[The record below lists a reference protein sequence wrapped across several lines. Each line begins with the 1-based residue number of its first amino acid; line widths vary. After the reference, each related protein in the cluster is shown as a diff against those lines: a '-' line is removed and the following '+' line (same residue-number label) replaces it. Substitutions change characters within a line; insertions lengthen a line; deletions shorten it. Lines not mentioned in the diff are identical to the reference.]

1 MVKHGRKAVQ
11 LGEGLKRVP
20 WSVVTAASL
29 LAALGLAGIS
39 RGDQLVGS
47 GLHFHR
53 QLIWMALA
61 VPALIMAA
69 WVPYRS
75 LRPASYLLFGVTT
88 LLLLVVFL
96 MPAHHGARRWI
107 PMGVFDMQPSE
118 LAKLTYILALS
129 HYLMFRRNFRHFLG
143 LFTPFL
149 LTLVPLVLV
158 LKEPDLGTALLF
170 LPMLFA
176 MLLAAGARVRHLVLI
191 GMMGVAVTPV
201 LWLGMN
207 VEQKSRVVSLLTQVE
222 NGPAPRGD
230 GYHLFQSK
238 RMLSLGGT
246 WGSDLAGMP
255 VDDPAAYHLP
265 AARTDVVFCLIGE
278 RFGLIGSLL
287 TLATYA
293 VLIIKGL
300 SIAASTREPFGR
312 LLATGIVTLLATQA
326 IINTGMTVGLMPITG
341 MTLPLVSYGGSSL
354 VATAIALGLLINVAI
369 RPGYEVTAEPFRFA
383 AEAR

>member
-1 MVKHGRKAVQ
+1 MQ

-75 LRPASYLLFGVTT
+75 LRPASYLLFGMTT

-96 MPAHHGARRWI
+96 MPANHAARRWI

-143 LFTPFL
+143 LFIPFL

-207 VEQKSRVVSLLTQVE
+207 VEQKTRVVSLLTQVE

-265 AARTDVVFCLIGE
+265 AARTDFVFCLIGE

-293 VLIIKGL
+293 VLSIKGL

-383 AEAR
+383 AETS

>member
-1 MVKHGRKAVQ
+1 MQ

-20 WSVVTAASL
+20 WSIVAAASL
-29 LAALGLAGIS
+29 LVALGLAGIS
-39 RGDQLVGS
+39 RGDQLAGS
-47 GLHFHR
+47 GSYFTR
-53 QLIWMALA
+53 QLIWIALA
-61 VPALIMAA
+61 VPALIAAA

-75 LRPASYLLFGVTT
+75 LRPASYLLFAATIV
-88 LLLLVVFL
+88 LLLLVFL
-96 MPAHHGARRWI
+96 MPAHRGARRWI
-107 PMGVFDMQPSE
+107 PLGFFDMQPSE
-118 LAKLTYILALS
+118 LAKLTFILALS
-129 HYLMFRRNFRHFLG
+129 HYLMHRRNFRRLLG

-191 GMMGVAVTPV
+191 GLMGVAVTPV

-207 VEQKSRVVSLLTQVE
+207 AEQQSRVVSLLTQVE
-222 NGPAPRGD
+222 DGPMPRGD
-230 GYHLFQSK
+230 GYHLYQSK

-246 WGSDLAGMP
+246 WGSELAGMP

-265 AARTDVVFCLIGE
+265 ASRTDFVFCLIGE

-287 TLATYA
+287 TLAIYA
-293 VLIIKGL
+293 VLIVKGL
-300 SIAASTREPFGR
+300 LIAWSTREPFGR

-369 RPGYEVTAEPFRFA
+369 RPGYEVSAEPFRFTA
-383 AEAR
+383 GAS

>member
-1 MVKHGRKAVQ
+1 MVVKHGRIAVQ

-20 WSVVTAASL
+20 WSVVVAATAL
-29 LAALGLAGIS
+29 VMLGLAGIS
-39 RGDQLVGS
+39 RGDQLAGS
-47 GLHFHR
+47 GAYFTR
-53 QLIWMALA
+53 QLVWVGLA
-61 VPALIMAA
+61 IPALIAAA

-75 LRPASYLLFGVTT
+75 LRPVSYLLFGVTIV
-88 LLLLVVFL
+88 LLLLVFL
-96 MPAHHGARRWI
+96 MPARGGARRWI
-107 PMGVFDMQPSE
+107 PLGLFDMQPSE
-118 LAKLTYILALS
+118 LAKLTFILALS
-129 HYLMFRRNFRHFLG
+129 HYLMYRRNFRRFLG

-149 LTLVPLVLV
+149 LTLIPLVLV

-170 LPMLFA
+170 LPLLLA
-176 MLLAAGARVRHLVLI
+176 MLLAAGARLRHLMLI

-207 VEQKSRVVSLLTQVE
+207 AEQKSRVVSLLTQVE
-222 NGPAPRGD
+222 NGPVPRGD
-230 GYHLFQSK
+230 GYHLYQSK

-246 WGSDLAGMP
+246 WGSELSGMP

-265 AARTDVVFCLIGE
+265 ASRTDFVFCLIGE
-278 RFGLIGSLL
+278 RFGLFGSLL
-287 TLATYA
+287 TLAIYA
-293 VLIIKGL
+293 VLVVKGL
-300 SIAASTREPFGR
+300 AIAHSTREPFGR

-354 VATAIALGLLINVAI
+354 LATAIALGLLINVAI

-383 AEAR
+383 A

>member
-1 MVKHGRKAVQ
+1 MQ

-75 LRPASYLLFGVTT
+75 LRPASYLLFGMTT

-143 LFTPFL
+143 LFIPFL

-222 NGPAPRGD
+222 IGPAPRGD

-265 AARTDVVFCLIGE
+265 AARTDFVFCLIGE

-383 AEAR
+383 AETS

>member
-1 MVKHGRKAVQ
+1 MQ

-20 WSVVTAASL
+20 WSVVAAATGL
-29 LAALGLAGIS
+29 VALGLAGIS
-39 RGDQLVGS
+39 RGDQLAGS
-47 GLHFHR
+47 GTYFTR
-53 QLIWMALA
+53 QLIWVALA
-61 VPALIMAA
+61 IPALIAAA

-75 LRPASYLLFGVTT
+75 LRPASYLLFGATIV
-88 LLLLVVFL
+88 LLLVVFL
-96 MPAHHGARRWI
+96 MPAHRGARRWI
-107 PMGVFDMQPSE
+107 PLGLFDMQPSE
-118 LAKLTYILALS
+118 LAKLTFILALS
-129 HYLMFRRNFRHFLG
+129 HYLMYRRNFRRFLG

-149 LTLVPLVLV
+149 LTLVPLILV

-176 MLLAAGARVRHLVLI
+176 MLLVAGARVRHLALI
-191 GMMGVAVTPV
+191 GLMGVAVTPV

-207 VEQKSRVVSLLTQVE
+207 AEQKSRVVSLLTQVE
-222 NGPAPRGD
+222 DGPVPRGD
-230 GYHLFQSK
+230 GYHLYQSK

-246 WGSDLAGMP
+246 WGSELAGMP

-265 AARTDVVFCLIGE
+265 AARTDFVFCLIGE

-287 TLATYA
+287 TLAIYA
-293 VLIIKGL
+293 VLIAKGL
-300 SIAASTREPFGR
+300 SIAHATREPFGR

-383 AEAR
+383 A

>member
-1 MVKHGRKAVQ
+1 VQ

-20 WSVVTAASL
+20 WSVVAAASL
-29 LAALGLAGIS
+29 LIVLGLAGIS
-39 RGDQLVGS
+39 RGDQLAGS
-47 GLHFHR
+47 GLYFTR
-53 QLIWMALA
+53 QLIWIALA
-61 VPALIMAA
+61 IPALIAAA

-75 LRPASYLLFGVTT
+75 LRPASYVLFGATIV
-88 LLLLVVFL
+88 LLLLVFL
-96 MPAHHGARRWI
+96 MPAHRGARRWI
-107 PMGVFDMQPSE
+107 PLGFFDMQPSE

-129 HYLMFRRNFRHFLG
+129 HYLMFRRNFRRFLG
-143 LFTPFL
+143 LFIPFL

-207 VEQKSRVVSLLTQVE
+207 AEQKSRVVSLLTQVDD
-222 NGPAPRGD
+222 GPAPRGD

-246 WGSDLAGMP
+246 WGSELAGMP

-265 AARTDVVFCLIGE
+265 AARTDFVFCLIGE

-287 TLATYA
+287 TLATYV
-293 VLIIKGL
+293 VLITKGL

-383 AEAR
+383 PGAG

>member
-1 MVKHGRKAVQ
+1 MQ

-88 LLLLVVFL
+88 VLLLLVFL
-96 MPAHHGARRWI
+96 MPAHQGARRWI
-107 PMGVFDMQPSE
+107 PMGFFDMQPSE

-265 AARTDVVFCLIGE
+265 AARTDFVFCLIGE

-383 AEAR
+383 AEAS

>member
-1 MVKHGRKAVQ
+1 MQ

-75 LRPASYLLFGVTT
+75 LRPASYLLFGMTT

-143 LFTPFL
+143 LFIPFL

-265 AARTDVVFCLIGE
+265 AARTDFVFCLIGE

-354 VATAIALGLLINVAI
+354 VATAIALGLLINIAI

-383 AEAR
+383 AETS

>member
-53 QLIWMALA
+53 QLIWIALA

-143 LFTPFL
+143 LFIPFL

-265 AARTDVVFCLIGE
+265 AARTDFVFCLIGE

-383 AEAR
+383 AETS

>member
-88 LLLLVVFL
+88 VLLLVVFL

-129 HYLMFRRNFRHFLG
+129 HYQMFRRNFRHFLG
-143 LFTPFL
+143 LFIPFV
-149 LTLVPLVLV
+149 LTRVPLVLV

-201 LWLGMN
+201 VWLGMD

-222 NGPAPRGD
+222 KGPAPRGD

-265 AARTDVVFCLIGE
+265 AARTDFVFCLIGE

-383 AEAR
+383 AETS

>member
-1 MVKHGRKAVQ
+1 MQ

-20 WSVVTAASL
+20 WSVVAAASL
-29 LAALGLAGIS
+29 LIVLGLAGIS
-39 RGDQLVGS
+39 RGDQLAGS
-47 GLHFHR
+47 GLYFTR
-53 QLIWMALA
+53 QLIWIALA
-61 VPALIMAA
+61 IPALIAAA

-75 LRPASYLLFGVTT
+75 LRPASYVLFGATIV
-88 LLLLVVFL
+88 LLLLVFL
-96 MPAHHGARRWI
+96 MPAHRGARRWI
-107 PMGVFDMQPSE
+107 PLGFFDMQPSE

-129 HYLMFRRNFRHFLG
+129 HYLMFRRNFRRFLG
-143 LFTPFL
+143 LFIPFL

-207 VEQKSRVVSLLTQVE
+207 AEQKSRVVSLLTQVDD
-222 NGPAPRGD
+222 GPAPRGD

-246 WGSDLAGMP
+246 WGSELAGMP

-265 AARTDVVFCLIGE
+265 AARTDFVFCLIGE

-287 TLATYA
+287 TLATYV

-383 AEAR
+383 PGAG

>member
-1 MVKHGRKAVQ
+1 MQ

-20 WSVVTAASL
+20 WSVVAAAAGL
-29 LAALGLAGIS
+29 VALGLAGIS
-39 RGDQLVGS
+39 RGDQLAGS
-47 GLHFHR
+47 GTYFTR
-53 QLIWMALA
+53 QLIWVALA
-61 VPALIMAA
+61 IPALIAAA

-75 LRPASYLLFGVTT
+75 LRPASYLLFGATIV
-88 LLLLVVFL
+88 LLLVVFL
-96 MPAHHGARRWI
+96 MPAHRGARRWI
-107 PMGVFDMQPSE
+107 PLGFFDMQPSE
-118 LAKLTYILALS
+118 LAKLTFILALS
-129 HYLMFRRNFRHFLG
+129 HYLMYRRNFRRFLG

-149 LTLVPLVLV
+149 LTLVPLILV

-176 MLLAAGARVRHLVLI
+176 MLLAAGARVRHLALI
-191 GMMGVAVTPV
+191 GLMGVAVTPV

-207 VEQKSRVVSLLTQVE
+207 AEQKSRVVSVLTQVE
-222 NGPAPRGD
+222 DGPVPRGD
-230 GYHLFQSK
+230 GYHLYQSK
-238 RMLSLGGT
+238 RMLSLGGI
-246 WGSDLAGMP
+246 WGSELAGMP

-265 AARTDVVFCLIGE
+265 AARTDFVFCLIGE

-287 TLATYA
+287 TLAIYA
-293 VLIIKGL
+293 VLIAKGL
-300 SIAASTREPFGR
+300 SIAHATREPFGR
-312 LLATGIVTLLATQA
+312 LLATGIVTLLATQV

-383 AEAR
+383 A

>member
-1 MVKHGRKAVQ
+1 MQ

-20 WSVVTAASL
+20 WSVVVAAMAL
-29 LAALGLAGIS
+29 VMLGLAGIS
-39 RGDQLVGS
+39 RGDQLAGS
-47 GLHFHR
+47 GAYFTR
-53 QLIWMALA
+53 QLVWVGLA
-61 VPALIMAA
+61 IPALIAAA

-75 LRPASYLLFGVTT
+75 LRPVSYLLFGATIV
-88 LLLLVVFL
+88 LLLLVFL
-96 MPAHHGARRWI
+96 MPARGGARRWI
-107 PMGVFDMQPSE
+107 PLGLFDMQPSE
-118 LAKLTYILALS
+118 LAKLTFILALS
-129 HYLMFRRNFRHFLG
+129 HYLMYRRNFRRFLG

-149 LTLVPLVLV
+149 LTLIPLVLV

-170 LPMLFA
+170 LPMLLA
-176 MLLAAGARVRHLVLI
+176 MLLAAGARLRHLMLI

-207 VEQKSRVVSLLTQVE
+207 AEQKSRVVSLLTQVE
-222 NGPAPRGD
+222 NGPVPRGD
-230 GYHLFQSK
+230 GYHLYQSK

-246 WGSDLAGMP
+246 WGSELSGMP

-265 AARTDVVFCLIGE
+265 AARTDFVFCLIGE
-278 RFGLIGSLL
+278 RFGLFGSLL
-287 TLATYA
+287 TLTIYA
-293 VLIIKGL
+293 VLVVKGL
-300 SIAASTREPFGR
+300 AIAHSTREPFGR

-354 VATAIALGLLINVAI
+354 LATAIALGLLINVAI

-383 AEAR
+383 A

>member
-1 MVKHGRKAVQ
+1 MQ

-143 LFTPFL
+143 LFIPFL

-265 AARTDVVFCLIGE
+265 AARTDFVFCLIGE

-383 AEAR
+383 AETS

>member
-143 LFTPFL
+143 LFIPFL

-265 AARTDVVFCLIGE
+265 AARTDFVFCLIGE

-383 AEAR
+383 AEAS

>member
-1 MVKHGRKAVQ
+1 MQ

-20 WSVVTAASL
+20 WSVVVAATAL
-29 LAALGLAGIS
+29 VMLGLAGIS
-39 RGDQLVGS
+39 RGDQLAGS
-47 GLHFHR
+47 GAYFTR
-53 QLIWMALA
+53 QLVWVGLA
-61 VPALIMAA
+61 IPALIAAA

-75 LRPASYLLFGVTT
+75 LRPVSYLLFGVTIV
-88 LLLLVVFL
+88 LLLLVFL
-96 MPAHHGARRWI
+96 MPARGGARRWI
-107 PMGVFDMQPSE
+107 PLGLFDMQPSE
-118 LAKLTYILALS
+118 LAKLTFILALS
-129 HYLMFRRNFRHFLG
+129 HYLMYRRNFRRFLG

-170 LPMLFA
+170 LPMLLA
-176 MLLAAGARVRHLVLI
+176 MLLAAGARLRHLMLI

-207 VEQKSRVVSLLTQVE
+207 AEQKSRVVSLLTQVE
-222 NGPAPRGD
+222 NGPVPRGD
-230 GYHLFQSK
+230 GYHLYQSK

-246 WGSDLAGMP
+246 WGSELSGMP

-265 AARTDVVFCLIGE
+265 AARTDFVFCLIGE
-278 RFGLIGSLL
+278 RFGLFGSLL
-287 TLATYA
+287 TLAIYF
-293 VLIIKGL
+293 VLVVKGL
-300 SIAASTREPFGR
+300 AIAHSTREPFGR

-383 AEAR
+383 A

>member
-1 MVKHGRKAVQ
+1 M
-11 LGEGLKRVP
+11 
-20 WSVVTAASL
+20 
-29 LAALGLAGIS
+29 
-39 RGDQLVGS
+39 
-47 GLHFHR
+47 
-53 QLIWMALA
+53 
-61 VPALIMAA
+61 
-69 WVPYRS
+69 
-75 LRPASYLLFGVTT
+75 
-88 LLLLVVFL
+88 
-96 MPAHHGARRWI
+96 
-107 PMGVFDMQPSE
+107 
-118 LAKLTYILALS
+118 
-129 HYLMFRRNFRHFLG
+129 
-143 LFTPFL
+143 
-149 LTLVPLVLV
+149 
-158 LKEPDLGTALLF
+158 
-170 LPMLFA
+170 
-176 MLLAAGARVRHLVLI
+176 
-191 GMMGVAVTPV
+191 

-222 NGPAPRGD
+222 KGPAPRGD

-265 AARTDVVFCLIGE
+265 AARTDFVFCLIGE

-383 AEAR
+383 AETS

>member
-1 MVKHGRKAVQ
+1 MQ

-20 WSVVTAASL
+20 WSVVTSASL

-107 PMGVFDMQPSE
+107 PMGIFDMQPSE

-143 LFTPFL
+143 LFIPFL

-265 AARTDVVFCLIGE
+265 AARTDFVFCLIGE

-354 VATAIALGLLINVAI
+354 VATAIALGLLINVAV

-383 AEAR
+383 AEAS

>member
-1 MVKHGRKAVQ
+1 MQ

-20 WSVVTAASL
+20 WSVVVAATAL
-29 LAALGLAGIS
+29 VLLGLAGIS
-39 RGDQLVGS
+39 RGDQLAGS
-47 GLHFHR
+47 GAYFTR
-53 QLIWMALA
+53 QLVWVGLA
-61 VPALIMAA
+61 IPALIAAA

-75 LRPASYLLFGVTT
+75 LRPVSYLLFGATIV
-88 LLLLVVFL
+88 LLLLVFL
-96 MPAHHGARRWI
+96 MPARGGARRWI
-107 PMGVFDMQPSE
+107 PLGLFDMQPSE
-118 LAKLTYILALS
+118 LAKLTFILALS
-129 HYLMFRRNFRHFLG
+129 HYLMYRRNFRRFLG

-149 LTLVPLVLV
+149 LTLIPLVLV

-170 LPMLFA
+170 LPMLLA
-176 MLLAAGARVRHLVLI
+176 MLLAAGARLRHLMLI

-207 VEQKSRVVSLLTQVE
+207 AEQKSRVVSLLTQVE
-222 NGPAPRGD
+222 NGPVPRGD
-230 GYHLFQSK
+230 GYHLYQSK

-246 WGSDLAGMP
+246 WGSELSGMP

-265 AARTDVVFCLIGE
+265 AARTDFVFCLIGE
-278 RFGLIGSLL
+278 RFGLFGSLL
-287 TLATYA
+287 TLTIYA
-293 VLIIKGL
+293 VLVVKGL
-300 SIAASTREPFGR
+300 AIAHSTREPFGR

-354 VATAIALGLLINVAI
+354 LATAIALGLLINVAI

-383 AEAR
+383 A

>member
-1 MVKHGRKAVQ
+1 
-11 LGEGLKRVP
+11 
-20 WSVVTAASL
+20 
-29 LAALGLAGIS
+29 
-39 RGDQLVGS
+39 
-47 GLHFHR
+47 
-53 QLIWMALA
+53 
-61 VPALIMAA
+61 
-69 WVPYRS
+69 
-75 LRPASYLLFGVTT
+75 
-88 LLLLVVFL
+88 
-96 MPAHHGARRWI
+96 
-107 PMGVFDMQPSE
+107 MGVFDMQPSE

-143 LFTPFL
+143 LFIPFL

-265 AARTDVVFCLIGE
+265 AARTDFVFCLIGE

-383 AEAR
+383 AEAS

>member
-75 LRPASYLLFGVTT
+75 LRPASYLLFGMTT

-143 LFTPFL
+143 LFIPFL

-265 AARTDVVFCLIGE
+265 AARTDFVFCLIGE

-312 LLATGIVTLLATQA
+312 LLATGIVTMLATQA

-383 AEAR
+383 AETS

>member
-1 MVKHGRKAVQ
+1 VVVKHGRIAVR
-11 LGEGLKRVP
+11 LVEGLKRVP
-20 WSVVTAASL
+20 WSVVAAASGL
-29 LAALGLAGIS
+29 VALGLAGIS
-39 RGDQLVGS
+39 RGDQLAGS
-47 GLHFHR
+47 GALFTR
-53 QLIWMALA
+53 QLIWVALA
-61 VPALIMAA
+61 IPALIAAA

-75 LRPASYLLFGVTT
+75 LRPASYVLFGATLV
-88 LLLLVVFL
+88 LLLLVFL
-96 MPAHHGARRWI
+96 MPAHRGAHRWI
-107 PMGVFDMQPSE
+107 PLGFFDMQPSE
-118 LAKLTYILALS
+118 LTKLTFILALS
-129 HYLMFRRNFRHFLG
+129 HYLMYRRNFRRFLG

-176 MLLAAGARVRHLVLI
+176 MLLAAGARVRHLALI
-191 GMMGVAVTPV
+191 GLMGVAVTPV

-207 VEQKSRVVSLLTQVE
+207 AEQKSRVVSLLTQVE
-222 NGPAPRGD
+222 DGPVPRGD
-230 GYHLFQSK
+230 GYHLYQSK

-246 WGSDLAGMP
+246 WGSELAGMP

-265 AARTDVVFCLIGE
+265 AARTDFVFCLIGE

-287 TLATYA
+287 TLSIYV
-293 VLIIKGL
+293 VLIVKGL
-300 SIAASTREPFGR
+300 SIAHATREPFGR

-383 AEAR
+383 A